1 MSETD
6 SRIQRFHTGMVPRKD
21 GFAFWA
27 DEIGPLVGRLD
38 SPERT
43 DFQQEL
49 TIVDTAGLA
58 FMRVHGSGAT
68 IERKGP
74 SQLMGAE
81 VYPYHLLLKLDG
93 GLAISEQRRRIELGT
108 GDMVLIDSWQPL
120 RLSSTEATDSWS
132 LGLPE
137 ALVNRWLP
145 HADQSTDLLL
155 AAGKGWAGML
165 SGYLRALDV
174 DHLCSIQSP
183 AERQL
188 LGEHLMSMLS
198 FALEQNGL
206 VAQPGALGE
215 RVSPRDGDLH
225 ARMRAWIRDHHADT
239 EVDAQKLAACFNV
252 SVRYVHKVFAKAGRG
267 MTFLETLQGDRL
279 EAAAQMLRSAAGAR
293 KFVAQVAYDCGFAD
307 PAYFGLVFRKKYGC
321 TPRSFALRQGPGQAE
336 ADSAVL
342 VC

>member
-6 SRIQRFHTGMVPRKD
+6 SRVQRVHTGMVSRKD

-27 DEIGPLVGRLD
+27 DEIGPHVGSLD
-38 SPERT
+38 STHRT

-58 FMRVHGSGAT
+58 FMRVHGSGASIART
-68 IERKGP
+68 GP
-74 SQLMGAE
+74 SQMLGAE
-81 VYPYHLLLKLDG
+81 VYPYHLLIKLEG
-93 GLAISEQRRRIELGT
+93 GLAISEQRGRVELGT

-120 RLSSTEATDSWS
+120 RLRSTEVTNSWT

-137 ALVNRWLP
+137 AVVNRWLP
-145 HADQSTDLLL
+145 HADQSTDLRL

-165 SGYLRALDV
+165 SGYLRALNV
-174 DHLCSIQSP
+174 EHLCSIRSP

-206 VAQPGALGE
+206 AARPGALGE

-225 ARMRAWIRDHHADT
+225 ARMRRWIRDHHADT
-239 EVDAQKLAACFNV
+239 GIDAQKLAASFNV

-279 EAAAQMLRSAAGAR
+279 DAAARMLRSPEGAR

-321 TPRSFALRQGPGQAE
+321 TPRAFALQRELAGAGKALL
-336 ADSAVL
+336 AH
-342 VC
+342 

>member
-1 MSETD
+1 MAETD
-6 SRIQRFHTGMVPRKD
+6 SRVQRFHTGMVARKD
-21 GFAFWA
+21 RFAFWA
-27 DEIGPLVGRLD
+27 DEIGPHVGRLD
-38 SPERT
+38 SPQRT

-81 VYPYHLLLKLDG
+81 VFPYHLLIKLDG
-93 GLAISEQRRRIELGT
+93 GLAISEQRGRVELGA

-120 RLSSTEATDSWS
+120 RLRSTEATNSWT
-132 LGLPE
+132 LGLSQ
-137 ALVNRWLP
+137 AMVSRWLP
-145 HADQSTDLLL
+145 HADQSTDLRL

-165 SGYLRALDV
+165 SGCLRALDV
-174 DHLCSIQSP
+174 EHLCSIQSL

-198 FALEQNGL
+198 FALEQSRRA
-206 VAQPGALGE
+206 AQPGALGE
-215 RVSPRDGDLH
+215 RVSPRDGELH
-225 ARMRAWIRDHHADT
+225 ARMRRWIRDHHADT
-239 EVDAQKLAACFNV
+239 EVDAQKLAARFNV
-252 SVRYVHKVFAKAGRG
+252 SVRYVHKVFAKSGRG

-279 EAAAQMLRSAAGAR
+279 DAAVRMLRSPEGAH
-293 KFVAQVAYDCGFAD
+293 KYVAQVAYDCGFAD

-321 TPRSFALRQGPGQAE
+321 TPRTFALQQGQVAE
-336 ADSAVL
+336 GRAQFIR
-342 VC
+342 

>member
-1 MSETD
+1 MAESD
-6 SRIQRFHTGMVPRKD
+6 SRVQRFHTGMVSRKD

-27 DEIGPLVGRLD
+27 DEIGPRVGRLD
-38 SPERT
+38 SPQRI

-58 FMRVHGSGAT
+58 FMRVHGSGAS

-93 GLAISEQRRRIELGT
+93 GLAISEQRGRVELGT

-120 RLSSTEATDSWS
+120 RLRSTEATNSWS
-132 LGLPE
+132 LGLSE
-137 ALVNRWLP
+137 AVVSRWLP
-145 HADQSTDLLL
+145 HADQATDLRL
-155 AAGKGWAGML
+155 ATGRGWAGML

-174 DHLCSIQSP
+174 EHLCSIQSP
-183 AERQL
+183 AECQL

-206 VAQPGALGE
+206 AAQPGALGE

-225 ARMRAWIRDHHADT
+225 ARMRRWIRDHHADT
-239 EVDAQKLAACFNV
+239 EIDAQKLAACFNV

-279 EAAAQMLRSAAGAR
+279 EAAARMLRSPEGAR

-307 PAYFGLVFRKKYGC
+307 PAYFGLVFRKKFGC
-321 TPRSFALRQGPGQAE
+321 TPRIFALQQAQGA
-336 ADSAVL
+336 ADGALLLS
-342 VC
+342 